1 MRVKLKKRKK
11 IGLIPVQATARSR
24 RMFKLRGSRNAVQ
37 GRPRQ
42 ATRLAVQ
49 LAVGEDDETDGGVVR
64 HKLPT
69 KKKRSHPGEEN
80 SLQSAVKANRKASK
94 KH

>member
-1 MRVKLKKRKK
+1 ML
-11 IGLIPVQATARSR
+11 ATARSR
-24 RMFKLRGSRNAVQ
+24 RLYKLRGSRSAVQ

-49 LAVGEDDETDGGVVR
+49 MAVGEDDETDGGIVR

-69 KKKRSHPGEEN
+69 KKKRSHPGSDH
-80 SLQSAVKANRKASK
+80 SLHTAVQANRKASK